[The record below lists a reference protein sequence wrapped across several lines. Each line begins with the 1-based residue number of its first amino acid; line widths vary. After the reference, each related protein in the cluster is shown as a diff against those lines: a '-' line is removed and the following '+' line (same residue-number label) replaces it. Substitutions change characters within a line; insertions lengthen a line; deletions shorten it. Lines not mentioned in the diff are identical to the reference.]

1 MGFETM
7 TSAIPTYFF
16 DRILVAFTVKTLVL
30 TNREISKREK
40 KKKAQQSFETVSSF
54 TLKVA

>member
-30 TNREISKREK
+30 TNREISIREK
-40 KKKAQQSFETVSSF
+40 KRKRHSNPLKLSVVS
-54 TLKVA
+54 L